1 MYILGINGGVRSG
14 NQDASACLLKDGKLI
29 AAAEEERFLKI
40 KFANGVL
47 PRNAI
52 RFCLQFANISIQ
64 DISYVV
70 YPAITYNIE
79 RILETYFKFHF
90 GYCPKVKVVDHH
102 MAHAASVFY
111 TSGFD
116 ESMIITAD
124 LTGDG
129 KSTLC
134 YGADD
139 KISVLKEFRD
149 QIR

>member
-14 NQDASACLLKDGKLI
+14 NQDASACLLRDGKLI
-29 AAAEEERFLKI
+29 AGAEEERFLRI

-47 PRNAI
+47 PKNAI
-52 RFCLQFANISIQ
+52 RFCLEFADISIQ
-64 DISYVV
+64 DVSYVV
-70 YPAITYNIE
+70 YPAYNIFNDIE
-79 RILETYFKFHF
+79 NILETYFRFHF
-90 GYCPKVKVVDHH
+90 GYCPKIKLVDHH

-129 KSTLC
+129 KSQLLC
-134 YGADD
+134 LWSG
-139 KISVLKEFRD
+139 
-149 QIR
+149 